1 MGCKKYARFTFHFI
15 IKDKR
20 ENRNTPAIYFTFYV
34 PCEGICDIVTVK
46 NGLKKK
52 KKIECKKCKKM

>member
-20 ENRNTPAIYFTFYV
+20 KNRNTLAIYFTFYASW
-34 PCEGICDIVTVK
+34 ERICDIVTVK

-52 KKIECKKCKKM
+52 KENKM